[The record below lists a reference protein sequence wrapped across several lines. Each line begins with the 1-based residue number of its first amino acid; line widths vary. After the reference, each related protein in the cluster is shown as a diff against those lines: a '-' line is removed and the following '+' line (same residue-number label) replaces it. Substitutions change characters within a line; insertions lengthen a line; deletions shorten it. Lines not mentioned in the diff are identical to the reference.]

1 MKPVMK
7 IILNNREEIFETD
20 QMTISELLA
29 AKNFTFKMLVVK
41 VNTELVRRHEY
52 DKKVVNEG
60 DDVMVL
66 HLITGG

>member
-1 MKPVMK
+1 MK
-7 IILNNREEIFETD
+7 IKLNNREEIFETD

-41 VNTELVRRHEY
+41 VNAELVRRHEY

>member
-1 MKPVMK
+1 MK
-7 IILNNREEIFETD
+7 IMLNNREETFEAV

-41 VNTELVRRHEY
+41 VNAELVRRHEY

>member
-1 MKPVMK
+1 MKPAMK
-7 IILNNREEIFETD
+7 IMLNNREETFEAV

-41 VNTELVRRHEY
+41 VNAELVRRHEY

>member
-1 MKPVMK
+1 MK

-41 VNTELVRRHEY
+41 VNAELVRRYEY